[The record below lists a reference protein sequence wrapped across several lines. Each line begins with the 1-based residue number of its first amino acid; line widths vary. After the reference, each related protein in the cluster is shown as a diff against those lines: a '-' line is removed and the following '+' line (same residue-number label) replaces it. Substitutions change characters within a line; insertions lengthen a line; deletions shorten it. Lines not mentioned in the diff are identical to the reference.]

1 MKQAVAI
8 EYEMVD
14 WNFKCTYEY
23 NNLLSSGI
31 YIQKNLP
38 VDEGCSVGPDEAD
51 GEEGNER
58 VTEKGEKVVADALK
72 QQPDHGHACKDAPRC
87 LFVPPQH
94 KIGNWKKMNR
104 L

>member
-1 MKQAVAI
+1 
-8 EYEMVD
+8 
-14 WNFKCTYEY
+14 
-23 NNLLSSGI
+23 LSSGI

-94 KIGNWKKMNR
+94 KIGNWKETNR
-104 L
+104 LDAIFVSSRTTFTSSNKKNHG